1 MPAPAG
7 IFYWSVFLGL
17 SIATQDVSVILAWWS
32 IKQVNG
38 DDLHLRGQ
46 GWDVTAKEGAVA
58 VILGVKEQPYELIS
72 PVSSDGFIIVYA
84 AIYCYVRFTHLS
96 AA

>member
-17 SIATQDVSVILAWWS
+17 SVATQDVSVILAWWS

-38 DDLHLRGQ
+38 DDLHLRGRNRQ
-46 GWDVTAKEGAVA
+46 GRRGGRYFRCKGAT
-58 VILGVKEQPYELIS
+58 L
-72 PVSSDGFIIVYA
+72 
-84 AIYCYVRFTHLS
+84 
-96 AA
+96 

>member
-1 MPAPAG
+1 MC
-7 IFYWSVFLGL
+7 
-17 SIATQDVSVILAWWS
+17 

-46 GWDVTAKEGAVA
+46 GCGVTVREGAVA
-58 VILGVKEQPYELIS
+58 VILGEKEQHYELIS